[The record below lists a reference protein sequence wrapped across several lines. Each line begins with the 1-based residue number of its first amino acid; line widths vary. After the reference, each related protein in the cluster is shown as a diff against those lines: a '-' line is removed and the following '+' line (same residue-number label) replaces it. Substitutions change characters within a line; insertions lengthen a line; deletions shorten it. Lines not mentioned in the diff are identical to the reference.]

1 MSITVNDNG
10 TLRKLATVSAN
21 DGGALSVLKSISAND
36 GGVLRNIYAKAAF
49 PDAQSGKFTYITAS
63 GTSIQNPQTFGNA
76 FNITGTTTI
85 TVNLS
90 NIKYGD
96 GNTKQCQFWVYRN
109 DYSTGDNRTEMEL
122 SKGLSGATKENYGSA
137 TATVSKAGNYIIEA
151 ILFSVTGSQSG
162 VSFYNGSC
170 DYTITFS

>member
-21 DGGALSVLKSISAND
+21 DGGALRVLKSISAND
-36 GGVLRNIYAKAAF
+36 GGVLRSIYAKAAF
-49 PDAQSGKFTYITAS
+49 PDVQSGKFTYITSS
-63 GTSIQNPQTFGNA
+63 GSSNIQNPQAFGNS
-76 FNITGTTTI
+76 FNITGT

-109 DYSTGDNRTEMEL
+109 DYSTGDNRT
-122 SKGLSGATKENYGSA
+122 
-137 TATVSKAGNYIIEA
+137 
-151 ILFSVTGSQSG
+151 
-162 VSFYNGSC
+162 
-170 DYTITFS
+170 